1 MTNNNLLKWRMVFK
15 LSATFVF
22 ALFVFAS
29 CKKKDTSLGVNTID
43 QNEILN
49 ATQIDTFS
57 INTFTELEDSVITS
71 NPAYALLGSYN
82 DPKFGTCN
90 ASFYTQVRLAST
102 NPNFGDLNTIVIDS
116 FVLGL
121 QYAGFYGDLSDQN
134 VEVYQMTEDIH
145 DDSTYYAFHTKTT
158 TSTDLVDA
166 NHDMGDIDPY
176 TKIVIDTT
184 HVAAQMRLYLDT
196 NLARTFM
203 VESASGSDVFDSNEK
218 FLDYFK
224 GLHVKVN
231 NPAQASGKGGI
242 LYFDIVAPLSKLT
255 IYYKLAGAKKVY
267 DFVINTS
274 SANFNSVQINNA
286 GKPVQDVMDNHALGQ
301 KQFYAQALKS
311 RAVINLP
318 GIDDLPKKAIIHEA
332 KLILPIEYQTGYKYD
347 PGYQIS
353 IATKLDDGTTGL
365 YSIGVANYDE
375 FNKQY
380 TFDLRSY
387 AQAIISGQ
395 RFPVTI
401 DGTIVNALIK
411 GTEIYISPRLFNTS
425 ATRIVFNG
433 SNTNNKKKPKLIL
446 KYTEF

>member
-22 ALFVFAS
+22 ALFVFAA

-49 ATQIDTFS
+49 AVEIDTFS
-57 INTFTELEDSVITS
+57 IHAFTEIEDSVITS

-82 DPKFGTCN
+82 DPKFGTCE
-90 ASFYTQVRLAST
+90 ASFYTQVRLAT
-102 NPNFGDLNTIVIDS
+102 LNPNFGALSDIVIDS

-121 QYAGFYGDLSDQN
+121 QYAGFYGDLTSQN
-134 VEVYQMTEDIH
+134 IEVYRMMESIH
-145 DDSTYYAFHTKTT
+145 DDSTYYAFDTKTT
-158 TSTDLVDA
+158 LSTDVTDP
-166 NHDMGDIDPY
+166 NHTVEIDPY
-176 TKIVIDTT
+176 TKTVIDTSE
-184 HVAAQMRLYLDT
+184 VAAQMRLYLDT
-196 NLARTFM
+196 SLASELMT
-203 VESASGSDVFDSNEK
+203 EANSGSATFSSNEN
-218 FLDYFK
+218 FLEYFK

-231 NPAQASGKGGI
+231 NPSQESGKGGI
-242 LYFDIVAPLSKLT
+242 FYLDIETPLSKLT
-255 IYYKLAGAKKVY
+255 IYYKLAGEKKTY

-274 SANFNSVQINNA
+274 SANFNSVQINNV
-286 GKPVQDVMDNHALGQ
+286 GKPVQDVIDDHSLGQ

-318 GIDDLPKKAIIHEA
+318 GIDDLPKNAIIHEA
-332 KLILPIEYQTGYKYD
+332 KLILPVEYQTGYKYD

-353 IATKLDDGTTGL
+353 ISTKLDDGTTGL
-365 YSIGVANYDE
+365 YSFGTAAYDP
-375 FNKQY
+375 FLKQY
-380 TFDLRSY
+380 TLDLKTY
-387 AQAIISGQ
+387 AQAITSGL

-401 DGTIVNALIK
+401 DGVTVYSLIK

-433 SNTNNKKKPKLIL
+433 SNTNNKMKPKLIL